1 MIINI
6 KIIDIE
12 TEWEYNAVNVIESEG
27 FVMIDWIIGIL
38 IAAAL
43 AAVVIKKIK
52 DKKAGKS
59 GCGCGCSGC
68 SMNGKCHN

>member
-1 MIINI
+1 M
-6 KIIDIE
+6 
-12 TEWEYNAVNVIESEG
+12 IESEV

-43 AAVVIKKIK
+43 AAIVIKKVK

-68 SMNGKCHN
+68 PSKGKCHE

>member
-1 MIINI
+1 M
-6 KIIDIE
+6 
-12 TEWEYNAVNVIESEG
+12 IESEG

-43 AAVVIKKIK
+43 AAIVIKKVK

-68 SMNGKCHN
+68 SAKGKCHE